1 MRRERTTEEEDVF
14 FLLDWLDDH
23 CPLKKKKKIK
33 HVLVDYTV
41 AKSFWAQTK
50 LATGVRIPQLYEAT
64 WAADLMSEL
73 RSRRDQ
79 AIIMCGM

>member
-1 MRRERTTEEEDVF
+1 MFV
-14 FLLDWLDDH
+14 LLDWLDDH
-23 CPLKKKKKIK
+23 CPLKKKKIK